1 MSQLTFS
8 NQLLHRTTLSP
19 LQITLSSYNRQIMA
33 VQDLEQLFTF
43 TTSDSDGRITHAH
56 ANAIAEGFKQ
66 VFFRYLNGIGHVPGT
81 LPDHVT
87 EEEYRLRASDPL
99 FRAKVT
105 LRQLTD
111 SWLLPVG
118 DDLHKKIEVRCAF
131 PNSSP
136 VINHWYV

>member
-1 MSQLTFS
+1 
-8 NQLLHRTTLSP
+8 
-19 LQITLSSYNRQIMA
+19 
-33 VQDLEQLFTF
+33 
-43 TTSDSDGRITHAH
+43 
-56 ANAIAEGFKQ
+56 
-66 VFFRYLNGIGHVPGT
+66 